1 MGAPDSGVSVNFSSS
16 NCTRQAPCCET
27 LPPAFRY
34 WNFPLKSGIRSGHL
48 IAAFR
53 TELGGAFHLGAA
65 AAALVFRTQWLTA
78 LRAELCALS
87 MRAAGRAQGHSLA
100 GQVHVFGEVLVLEFH
115 LHLVNGGLHLG

>member
-16 NCTRQAPCCET
+16 NCTRQAPCCEM

-53 TELGGAFHLGAA
+53 AELGGAFHLGAA
-65 AAALVFRTQWLTA
+65 AAALVLRTQWLTA
-78 LRAELCALS
+78 LRAELCTLGVCAT
-87 MRAAGRAQGHSLA
+87 GRTERHGLA
-100 GQVHVFGEVLVLEFH
+100 GQVHIFGEV
-115 LHLVNGGLHLG
+115 